1 MSMLEMSKTIGANAF
16 LRVEAFSVAVE
27 VMDAKQA
34 YGNTRYLVKPTNGTG
49 EAWVDSSRVT
59 IMYGV

>member
-1 MSMLEMSKTIGANAF
+1 MTMLEMSKTIGANAF

-34 YGNTRYLVKPTNGTG
+34 YGNTRYLVQPINGHG
-49 EAWVDSSRVT
+49 EAWVDSSRIT
-59 IMYGV
+59 ITEGV